1 MKHGKKLLALALALC
16 MAFALAVPAF
26 AAEGNLTVGGTDDK
40 PETVPAPPIP
50 TGTNTSDASMA
61 NHVFDIYQI
70 FAGEEKT
77 ETTGDG
83 ENQTTELLLTEIQW
97 GSGFTVA
104 DSEITVT
111 AENIKNFIEAL
122 KNETLFNV
130 NNVSPFESIY
140 NNFDANRL
148 NISADAV
155 ARVIAGWTG
164 DDANGYGD
172 TRAQKFA
179 DIASAFLKTPYKTS
193 IKYGDENT
201 TLGQGYYLVK
211 DRTVVSGED
220 ATEGVKPDE
229 NNNVVNMYVL
239 TMNQTA
245 PFSPKVKADVPS
257 LEKDVM
263 EKNDSA
269 DEDVDPTWGKVA
281 DYDIGDTIWFTL
293 TGTLPTDFDKYEK
306 YTYEFTDTMGTGLE
320 PVEASVKVYLTTRG
334 EAAEDTD
341 LLDNA
346 DNVFYVAKVE
356 GQILTITMTDLKNS
370 VWKDK
375 NLTANSVFQ
384 VVYSAKLTEEI
395 ESFKVN
401 NDAYLK
407 FSNDPNNTGDG
418 TSETPKKEVTVF
430 TFTLN
435 ADKVRLDNEGNQVA
449 LSGAEFALYKKDPA
463 LAENKPADA
472 TEVPA
477 PITLTTANGTATYYW
492 YDNIEKVTGSENKF
506 SIKGLDAG
514 DYVLVES
521 TVPNG
526 YNKAENIFFKIVPV
540 YNAENELT
548 NLNTIITD
556 SNGNEMLDSNG
567 KPVVTITGTVND
579 GTLSTAIVNQRGVT
593 LPGTGGIGT
602 TIFYVVGGVLIAV
615 AGVVLITKKRMQNAE

>member
-1 MKHGKKLLALALALC
+1 M
-16 MAFALAVPAF
+16 
-26 AAEGNLTVGGTDDK
+26 
-40 PETVPAPPIP
+40 
-50 TGTNTSDASMA
+50 
-61 NHVFDIYQI
+61 
-70 FAGEEKT
+70 
-77 ETTGDG
+77 
-83 ENQTTELLLTEIQW
+83 
-97 GSGFTVA
+97 
-104 DSEITVT
+104 
-111 AENIKNFIEAL
+111 
-122 KNETLFNV
+122 
-130 NNVSPFESIY
+130 SPFESIY